1 MDRVVRARR
10 LVRLE
15 FGVALCAVALGGFW
29 FLAMPATPS
38 PMFARASWW
47 EDLILPAGIVG
58 VVVGF
63 AWMIRIVRSA
73 SEDEARG
80 WRYRDRD

>member
-10 LVRLE
+10 LVRFE
-15 FGVALCAVALGGFW
+15 FGLALCAVALAGFG
-29 FLAMPATPS
+29 FIAMPNMGGTMYTGSA
-38 PMFARASWW
+38 WW

-63 AWMIRIVRSA
+63 AWMIRIIRSA
-73 SEDEARG
+73 PEDEARG